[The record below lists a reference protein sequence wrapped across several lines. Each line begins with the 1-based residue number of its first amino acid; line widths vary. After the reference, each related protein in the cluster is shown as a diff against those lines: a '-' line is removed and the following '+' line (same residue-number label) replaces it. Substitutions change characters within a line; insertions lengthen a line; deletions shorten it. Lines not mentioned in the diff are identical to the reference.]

1 MATIF
6 ARTIIIYLILMCA
19 MRLMGKRQIGEL
31 ELSDLVTTLLISEL
45 ASLPITDNLIPLSH
59 ALIPI
64 VTLVAFEVISSFLVV
79 HFPALKNI
87 VSARPSVLINKGK
100 TDRRAML
107 TARISVDELISEM
120 RQKGITDISEVEYA
134 ILEQNGK
141 LTVIQKAPYKPP
153 TAADLNINPTE
164 SGISH
169 IVVCE
174 GRINKN
180 SLKILSLTEKEVKT
194 ELERSGVTL
203 KDVYVMLMDDTKKVQ
218 IIKKEGSI

>member
-1 MATIF
+1 M
-6 ARTIIIYLILMCA
+6 
-19 MRLMGKRQIGEL
+19 
-31 ELSDLVTTLLISEL
+31 
-45 ASLPITDNLIPLSH
+45 
-59 ALIPI
+59 
-64 VTLVAFEVISSFLVV
+64 
-79 HFPALKNI
+79 
-87 VSARPSVLINKGK
+87 
-100 TDRRAML
+100 
-107 TARISVDELISEM
+107 
-120 RQKGITDISEVEYA
+120 
-134 ILEQNGK
+134 
-141 LTVIQKAPYKPP
+141 IQKAPYQPP